1 MTTQI
6 IVPSLGESVTE
17 ATIAKWFKAVGDAV
31 SIDEPVLELETDKV
45 SLEVNAAAAGHLAE
59 IRAEPGATVE
69 VGAVLGIIAD
79 GAGAK
84 PAAAATD
91 AAPAT
96 VARAPEKPLAPS
108 VRRLVEEHR
117 LPPSEFPATGKDGR
131 LTKGDVLQAIAT
143 PQPAAPPVPASP
155 AAPAAPTAPPRSVV
169 APPAE
174 PRPVGA
180 REQRIRMT

>member
-31 SIDEPVLELETDKV
+31 AIDEPVLELETDKV

-69 VGAVLGIIAD
+69 VGAVLGIIAE
-79 GAGAK
+79 GAGTA
-84 PAAAATD
+84 PAAAAAD
-91 AAPAT
+91 AVPAT
-96 VARAPEKPLAPS
+96 VARAPEKPMAPS
-108 VRRLVEEHR
+108 VRRLVEENK
-117 LPPSEFPATGKDGR
+117 LTPSEIPATGKDGR
-131 LTKGDVLQAIAT
+131 LTKSDVLQAIAT
-143 PQPAAPPVPASP
+143 PQPAAPPVPVAP
-155 AAPAAPTAPPRSVV
+155 AAPAASAAPLRPVV
-169 APPAE
+169 APAE

-180 REQRIRMT
+180 RE